1 MASEGNL
8 EGFCKTGRTPGGHQ
22 MDFTMKWLTL
32 LHGPDDIVEIRSI
45 DPKPIISG
53 YFKASSPAI
62 ATELAKYP
70 NRTFYQTLN
79 VVQPA
84 CYARVQHERLIEHP
98 RETTVSSWHLRQ
110 HRHLCHL
117 FD

>member
-1 MASEGNL
+1 
-8 EGFCKTGRTPGGHQ
+8 

-70 NRTFYQTLN
+70 NRTYLSDIELGAA
-79 VVQPA
+79 A
-84 CYARVQHERLIEHP
+84 CYARGQL
-98 RETTVSSWHLRQ
+98 SG
-110 HRHLCHL
+110 
-117 FD
+117 